1 MDESAIPEVLRAA
14 RIIAVVGMKD
24 EDDTHAA
31 AHAIPRRLQQL
42 GYEVHPVNPTIR
54 SALGR
59 QSVPDLAA
67 LEVVPDIVNVF
78 RRIDALPALADEV
91 LALPPDRR
99 PRTVWFQT
107 GLAHAD
113 AARRLRD
120 AGIMVVEDRCIG
132 VYAGQVGGPA

>member
-1 MDESAIPEVLRAA
+1 MNESGLAAMLRAA

-24 EDDTHAA
+24 EHDPHAA

-42 GYEVHPVNPTIR
+42 GYDVHPVNPTIE

-59 QSVPDLAA
+59 QSVPDLSA
-67 LEVVPDIVNVF
+67 LDVVPDIVNVF
-78 RRIDALPALADEV
+78 RRVDALPAVADDV
-91 LALPPDRR
+91 LGMAPDRR
-99 PRTVWFQT
+99 PGLVWFQT

-113 AARRLRD
+113 AAGRLRD

-132 VYAGQVGGPA
+132 VYAGRIGGPA

>member
-1 MDESAIPEVLRAA
+1 MLRAA

-24 EDDTHAA
+24 EHDPHAA

-42 GYEVHPVNPTIR
+42 GYDVHPVNPTIG

-59 QSVPDLAA
+59 QSVPDLAS
-67 LEVVPDIVNVF
+67 LDVVPDIVNVF
-78 RRIDALPALADEV
+78 RRVDALPAVADDV

-99 PRTVWFQT
+99 PGVVWFQT

-113 AARRLRD
+113 AARRLRA
-120 AGIMVVEDRCIG
+120 AGIKVVEDRCIG
-132 VYAGQVGGPA
+132 VYAGRIGGPA